1 MSEKA
6 AFFVIEKK
14 TRIFD
19 RQKSKYMKLKT
30 VFNNIFVKN
39 ILLATFISVILVCT
53 TLWWLARYT
62 RHNEFVIV
70 PDINGLQLEEAVP
83 FLEKAGLRY
92 EVDSIHVKNAKPGS
106 IVELRPDKGAK
117 VKSNRIIFITLNAF
131 STETLVI
138 PEVNDLSQRQA
149 LALLRSFGFEN
160 VQIKIVPSAYEDL
173 VVGLEYNNREIRVG
187 EKLPRS
193 ARLILKVSSGA
204 REEEDNA
211 EEEDESEISDAV
223 FSDEL

>member
-1 MSEKA
+1 
-6 AFFVIEKK
+6 
-14 TRIFD
+14 
-19 RQKSKYMKLKT
+19 MKLKT
-30 VFNNIFVKN
+30 VINNIFVKN
-39 ILLATFISVILVCT
+39 ILLATFISVVLVCA

-106 IVELRPDKGAK
+106 IVESRPARGAK
-117 VKSNRIIFITLNAF
+117 VKFNRIIFITLNAF
-131 STETLVI
+131 STETLIV

-149 LALLRSFGFEN
+149 LALLRSFGFES
-160 VQIKIVPSAYEDL
+160 VQIKTVPSAYEDL
-173 VVGLEYNNREIRVG
+173 VVGLEYNNREIRAG

-193 ARLILKVSSGA
+193 ARLTLKVSSGA
-204 REEEDNA
+204 SEEEDKADEA
-211 EEEDESEISDAV
+211 EMLEVSDTV
-223 FSDEL
+223 FSDEP